1 MITDLHGVGAKTAV
15 KLQSFGIQ
23 SIAQLLRSTNHAAI
37 PGLSKL
43 QAKAQQSVVPPTTVE
58 SHSWYQCRTHI
69 LRPGNRIVRCTVH
82 EIIIKHS
89 RVLISCTF
97 RENGTFKRKWV
108 TPFALL
114 VVEQIWMQLDAVSD
128 SESDGDNGESL
139 MSLKLPRLTLTDRSK
154 LESIAICDKT
164 TISSLVKEVQSLL
177 YLNDIQRIGT
187 RLL

>member
-23 SIAQLLRSTNHAAI
+23 SISQLLKSTNHAAI

-89 RVLISCTF
+89 RVLLSCTF
-97 RENGTFKRKWV
+97 RENGKYKRKWV
-108 TPFALL
+108 TPFSLL
-114 VVEQIWMQLDAVSD
+114 VVEQTWIQLDAVSE
-128 SESDGDNGESL
+128 SESDDGGDESSL
-139 MSLKLPRLTLTDRSK
+139 MSLKLPRLTLTDRKK
-154 LESIAICDKT
+154 LDSIDMCDKT
-164 TISSLVKEVQSLL
+164 TISSLVKEVQLHQDFLL
-177 YLNDIQRIGT
+177 QI
-187 RLL
+187 